1 MSGNKFVSGG
11 VEQVRV
17 IQLN

>member
-1 MSGNKFVSGG
+1 MPLNKFVSGG

-17 IQLN
+17 IQIN